1 MRKLNLGCG
10 GNILAG
16 WENHDADLDV
26 TKSLPYEN
34 ESIDFIFIEHC
45 LEHTTTPDVVRFFAE
60 SHRILKPDGVLRVA
74 VPCADKIRKY
84 SDEAYLK
91 WHGHSG
97 FGDGTRRTAVQS
109 ILLGHG
115 HLSAWN
121 YDLLETC
128 LYAGGFREDLIYE
141 VKIGESVEPELVG
154 VEGHCKVIGEHNNEI
169 ETIVME
175 AVK

>member
-16 WENHDADLDV
+16 WENHDSDV
-26 TKSLPYEN
+26 DIRNPLPYED

-45 LEHTTTPDVVRFFAE
+45 VEHVTTPDAVRFFAE
-60 SHRILKPDGVLRVA
+60 CLRILNHEGTLRVA
-74 VPCADKIRKY
+74 VPSCDKIY
-84 SDEAYLK
+84 DLADEPYLK
-91 WHGHSG
+91 WHGQSG
-97 FGDGTRRTAVQS
+97 FGDGTRRGAVRS
-109 ILLGHG
+109 ILLDHG

-121 YDLLETC
+121 HSILEAC
-128 LYAGGFREDLIYE
+128 LFAAGFEQEKIYGST
-141 VKIGESVEPELVG
+141 IGEL
-154 VEGHCKVIGEHNNEI
+154 EGHGKVIGEHNNAI

>member
-16 WENHDADLDV
+16 WENHDSDV
-26 TKSLPYEN
+26 DIRNPLPYED

-45 LEHTTTPDVVRFFAE
+45 VEHVTTPDAVRFFAE
-60 SHRILKPDGVLRVA
+60 CLRILNDEGTLRVA
-74 VPCADKIRKY
+74 VPSGDKIY
-84 SDEAYLK
+84 DLADGEYLK
-91 WHGHSG
+91 WHGQSG
-97 FGDGTRRTAVQS
+97 FGDGTRRGAVRS
-109 ILLGHG
+109 ILLDHG

-121 YDLLETC
+121 HSILEACLFAAGFEEEKIYGCDL
-128 LYAGGFREDLIYE
+128 
-141 VKIGESVEPELVG
+141 GEL
-154 VEGHCKVIGEHNNEI
+154 EGHGKVIGEHNNAI

>member
-16 WENHDADLDV
+16 WENHDADVDIRNP
-26 TKSLPYEN
+26 LPYED

-45 LEHTTTPDVVRFFAE
+45 VEHVTTPDAVRFFAE
-60 SHRILKPDGVLRVA
+60 CLRILKYEGTLRIA
-74 VPCADKIRKY
+74 VPSGDKIY
-84 SDEAYLK
+84 DLADEPYLK
-91 WHGHSG
+91 WHGQSG
-97 FGDGTRRTAVQS
+97 FGDGTRRGAVRS
-109 ILLGHG
+109 ILLDHG

-121 YDLLETC
+121 HSILEACLFAAGFEEEKIYGCDL
-128 LYAGGFREDLIYE
+128 
-141 VKIGESVEPELVG
+141 GEL
-154 VEGHCKVIGEHNNEI
+154 EGHGKVIGEHNNAI

>member
-16 WENHDADLDV
+16 WENHDADVDIRNP
-26 TKSLPYEN
+26 LPYED

-45 LEHTTTPDVVRFFAE
+45 VEHVTTPDAVRFFAE
-60 SHRILKPDGVLRVA
+60 CLRILKYEGTLRIA
-74 VPCADKIRKY
+74 VPSGDKIY
-84 SDEAYLK
+84 DLADEPYLK
-91 WHGHSG
+91 WHGQSG
-97 FGDGTRRTAVQS
+97 FGDGTRRGAVRS
-109 ILLGHG
+109 ILLDHG

-121 YDLLETC
+121 HSTLDAC
-128 LYAGGFREDLIYE
+128 LFAAGFEEEKIYGCD
-141 VKIGESVEPELVG
+141 IGEL
-154 VEGHCKVIGEHNNEI
+154 EGHGKVIGEHNNAI